1 MSDPI
6 HTTAGTSVAPKILII
21 GDVMLDRYLD
31 GAVDRIS
38 PEAPVP
44 VLHVRRSFN
53 RPGGA
58 ANVAVNIAAMGG
70 TALLVGAIG
79 TDEAGR
85 QLRAVLE
92 ADGVACDRLVAAS
105 AMPTTVKT
113 RLLAGHNQIARFDE
127 EAILDDG
134 AVLSAMADHIKA
146 AVAVADLVVISDYVK
161 GVCDETIAKAAITSA
176 KARGIPV
183 VVDSKSAECSRF
195 YGASV
200 ITPNRNEATAAAG
213 FPIRTPADGLRAAGI
228 IRDRFDIGAVV
239 VTLGEQGMAF
249 VSADESDVIPTR
261 ARQVYDVT
269 GAGDSV
275 VAALSV
281 ALGRGISLRHA
292 CLLANAAAGLQV
304 ARVGTSRIT
313 WSEMLAELDGQ
324 PPTAHGKVVT
334 RTELR
339 DAVRRARAEGKRVGF
354 TNGCF
359 DILHH
364 GHVRLLEAAAKE
376 CDLLVV
382 GVNSDASVTR
392 LKGPPRPFVGS
403 VDRQAVLAGLASV
416 GLVCEF
422 SEDTPL
428 EIIREVEPDV
438 LIKGGDYK
446 PEAIVGAD
454 IVQAR
459 GGRVV
464 TPLFI
469 PDASTTGIVERVRQS
484 NADGAPQAVARPSG
498 APSRP

>member
-1 MSDPI
+1 MHEIRQSADHPDPA
-6 HTTAGTSVAPKILII
+6 TAPAPRILIV
-21 GDVMLDRYLD
+21 GDVMLDRYLA
-31 GAVDRIS
+31 GSVDRIS

-58 ANVAVNIAAMGG
+58 GNVAVNVAAMGG
-70 TALLVGAIG
+70 EALLVGVVG
-79 TDEAGR
+79 DDEGSR
-85 QLRAVLE
+85 HLRAVLE
-92 ADGVACDRLVAAS
+92 ADGVTCDRLVATGS
-105 AMPTTVKT
+105 VPTTVKT

-127 EAILDDG
+127 EAPLDD
-134 AVLSAMADHIKA
+134 AAARA
-146 AVAVADLVVISDYVK
+146 AVKAHLASAVDAADLVVISDYLK
-161 GVCDETIAKAAITSA
+161 GVCDEGVVRTAIDAAA
-176 KARGIPV
+176 ARGIPV
-183 VVDSKSAECSRF
+183 VVDSKTDQYARF
-195 YGASV
+195 RGASV

-213 FPIRTPADGLRAAGI
+213 FPIRSPADGLRAAGV
-228 IRDRFDIGAVV
+228 IRERYDIDGVV

-249 VSADESDVIPTR
+249 VSAEDSDVIPTQ

-281 ALGRGISLRHA
+281 ALGRGISMRRA

-304 ARVGTSRIT
+304 ARVGTSRVT
-313 WSEMLAELDGQ
+313 WGEMLAALDGQ
-324 PPTAHGKVVT
+324 PQPVDGKVVS
-334 RTELR
+334 RSELR
-339 DAVRRARAEGKRVGF
+339 EAVRRARAEGKRIGF

-392 LKGPPRPFVGS
+392 LKAPPRPFVGAA
-403 VDRQAVLAGLASV
+403 DRQAVLAGLTSV

-422 SEDTPL
+422 AEDTPL

-438 LIKGGDYK
+438 LVKGGDYK
-446 PEAIVGAD
+446 LEQIVGAEL
-454 IVQAR
+454 VLAR

-464 TPLFI
+464 TPLFV
-469 PDASTTGIVERVRQS
+469 PDASTTGIVERVR
-484 NADGAPQAVARPSG
+484 GGKR
-498 APSRP
+498 